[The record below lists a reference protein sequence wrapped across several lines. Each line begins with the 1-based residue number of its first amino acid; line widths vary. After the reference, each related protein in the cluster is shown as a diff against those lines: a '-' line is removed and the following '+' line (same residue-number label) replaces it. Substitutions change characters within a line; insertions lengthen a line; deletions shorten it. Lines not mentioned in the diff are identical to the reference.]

1 MGIVTDSIL
10 KHVRP
15 SLHGIKPYIPGKP
28 IADVQRELGLRDV
41 IKLASNENPVGPSQR
56 VQAAVQAALG
66 DLHRYPDGGQVDLK
80 SELAA
85 YHNVSEDMLL
95 IGNGSDE
102 VISFFCATFLEP
114 GDEIVVPSP
123 SFSEYKFASTVMAGK
138 TVEVPLGEGFEY
150 DLNDFAAAITDRT
163 RIVFLCSPNNPTG
176 TYIRQADLEAFLRRI
191 SPGILV
197 VIDEA
202 YNEYVEAPDYAQGL
216 EMLKKG
222 YNVAVMRT
230 FSKLFALASLRVGY
244 AIAPAGII
252 GYVNRVR
259 EPFNVNHLAQV
270 AAIAALRDREHIER
284 SRRVN
289 SEGKRILY
297 RGFDKLGLRYIP
309 TETNFVLVDAGV
321 DSKTLFQSLLK
332 KGVIVRDG
340 GFFGLPTWI
349 RVSIGL
355 PEENER
361 FLRALELS
369 LSEMKATA

>member
-1 MGIVTDSIL
+1 MTDTIL

-15 SLHGIKPYIPGKP
+15 SLHDLKPYIPGKP
-28 IADVQRELGLRDV
+28 IADVQRELGIDNI
-41 IKLASNENPVGPSQR
+41 IKLASNENPAGPSKRAQEAI
-56 VQAAVQAALG
+56 QQSLF
-66 DLHRYPDGGQVDLK
+66 DLHRYPDGGQVVLK

-102 VISFFCATFLEP
+102 VISFFCTTFLEP

-123 SFSEYKFASTVMAGK
+123 SFSEYKFASTLMAGR

-150 DLNDFAAAITDRT
+150 DLNDFANAVTDRT

-176 TYIRQADLEAFLRRI
+176 TYIRQSDLEAFLQRI
-191 SPGILV
+191 SPEILV

-216 EMLKKG
+216 DLLKKG

-230 FSKLFALASLRVGY
+230 FSKLFGLAALRVGY
-244 AIAPAGII
+244 TITKPEIVN
-252 GYVNRVR
+252 YVNRVR

-270 AAIAALRDREHIER
+270 AAVAALHDEEHIEV
-284 SRRVN
+284 SRKVN
-289 SEGKRILY
+289 SEGKQALY
-297 RGFDKLGLRYIP
+297 EGFRRLGMKYIP
-309 TETNFVLVDAGV
+309 TETNFILVDTGV
-321 DSKTLFQSLLK
+321 DSKELFQALLR
-332 KGVIVRDG
+332 KGVIIRDG

-349 RVSIGL
+349 RVTIGL
-355 PEENER
+355 PEENTR
-361 FLRALELS
+361 FLAALEES
-369 LSEMKATA
+369 VKEMKLEVK